1 MAGRGLSL
9 GLNMVVDASQ
19 LKEITD
25 KLLFVCCGSLSSEKL
40 AVDALNVRE
49 AIFVF
54 NQAHRRS
61 IAAEAPPQR

>member
-9 GLNMVVDASQ
+9 ELNMVVNASQ

-25 KLLFVCCGSLSSEKL
+25 KLPRVCFGLWPSEKPV
-40 AVDALNVRE
+40 VDALNVGE
-49 AIFVF
+49 GIFGF
-54 NQAHRRS
+54 NQAHWRS